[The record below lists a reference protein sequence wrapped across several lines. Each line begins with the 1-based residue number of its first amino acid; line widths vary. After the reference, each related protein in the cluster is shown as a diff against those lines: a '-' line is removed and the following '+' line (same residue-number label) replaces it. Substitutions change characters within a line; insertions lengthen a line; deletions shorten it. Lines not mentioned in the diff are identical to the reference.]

1 MVDLS
6 RTDRAMRHQYRH
18 CHAALAEMPGDPY
31 ARRLGVPA
39 ACNTDNT
46 PAAHEFQAAGMRLPS
61 CIDPG
66 RIDIEGDVRNQN
78 ALRPFND
85 SYWAAAGVTI
95 IMTGL
100 PSGSMA

>member
-1 MVDLS
+1 
-6 RTDRAMRHQYRH
+6 
-18 CHAALAEMPGDPY
+18 
-31 ARRLGVPA
+31 
-39 ACNTDNT
+39 
-46 PAAHEFQAAGMRLPS
+46 MRLPS